1 MKFDPDGLKNL
12 IKQWSHEN
20 ELVSVLSLWPLWQ
33 PKNPGFFCLEI
44 EIFNLRSLKYLG
56 IQELFAKL
64 LLSWDSVV
72 HCTVT

>member
-20 ELVSVLSLWPLWQ
+20 ELVSVLSLWQ
-33 PKNPGFFCLEI
+33 PKSPVEQSFLCLEI
-44 EIFNLRSLKYLG
+44 EIFKKFKYLG

-64 LLSWDSVV
+64 LLSWDSVI
-72 HCTVT
+72 HRTVA